1 MTVNGSEFSRRAL
14 LLSLAAGAAVY
25 AAPARR
31 PARAHHGWSGYD
43 AAQTLTVTGTIQE
56 ASYDYPHGMM
66 RLETPEKT
74 WLVVL
79 APPSR
84 LRRRGV
90 TEEMLAVGATAT
102 AEGYVSRREPEEM
115 RAERITLAGLV
126 FEMR

>member
-1 MTVNGSEFSRRAL
+1 MNASGPESSRRAL
-14 LLSLAAGAAVY
+14 LLSLAAGVAAF
-25 AAPARR
+25 ASRGRR
-31 PARAHHGWSGYD
+31 PAEAHHGWSGYD

-56 ASYDYPHGMM
+56 ASYGYPHGLM

-84 LRRRGV
+84 LQRRGV
-90 TEEMLAVGATAT
+90 TEDMLAVGATAT
-102 AEGYVSRREPEEM
+102 AEGYVSKRDPEEM
-115 RAERITLAGLV
+115 RAERITLAGKV